1 MKKVIVTGASG
12 FIGTTL
18 VNELLRREYN
28 IVAID
33 RRFTDDFLNNPSITC
48 VDATDKDVFDLKNEI
63 PAEKTKEQN
72 STPTVMIV
80 LCLTV
85 TGSLLYAL
93 NRRRKKQIN
102 SADGKGML

>member
-63 PAEKTKEQN
+63 PAEE
-72 STPTVMIV
+72 
-80 LCLTV
+80 
-85 TGSLLYAL
+85 
-93 NRRRKKQIN
+93 
-102 SADGKGML
+102 